1 MTTRRRTILVGA
13 RSRTRPR
20 ASLAVVRRSSIRM
33 FRSATSATQRKHR
46 SIPPSQNLRRRAPLR
61 ITAPMRVAGP
71 YRTRALGCRWRR
83 SGQVRNARRRSGCAD
98 VELSGSTGALC
109 RMRRQPPANRCA
121 WVIPRLRIC
130 DPPAQVGK
138 RCRLRPGWRIRPTSA
153 ARPGGSN
160 SGQPRSDQP
169 CVLLARRVHR
179 PHGGPVRRCVLG
191 FEAAEAGGLHE
202 RLSHD
207 LVRECR

>member
-1 MTTRRRTILVGA
+1 MTTRRRTILVGV

-46 SIPPSQNLRRRAPLR
+46 SIPPSRNLRRRAPLR

-71 YRTRALGCRWRR
+71 IPNQGARLPVAEKRSSSERTKAVGMRGRRALG
-83 SGQVRNARRRSGCAD
+83 VN
-98 VELSGSTGALC
+98 GALC